1 MDRYILSRKL
11 SWQGLQTINP
21 SLMAQGETNYLRP
34 DGMLLFGFY
43 RLNMF
48 EQCTQRCCSS
58 RASSNW
64 DPSRADQGLWTAI
77 NLAFHCRTKTTRRGR
92 SRRGRHSHT
101 WALSFGRGT
110 GWMVP
115 WCLLSLVP
123 WLARTALKSY
133 NLCESGPFH
142 VMPGE
147 ILQRPSQMPCG
158 SGDRCVA
165 CPEWATLDLASK
177 SMNFCELRSRNTKE
191 HFWTLQDVF
200 RPRHR
205 DCSIPWLRPPPVS
218 AKDKVAKVCW
228 CTGFTLAWPKLPTT
242 IISGIYGN
250 KGWR

>member
-34 DGMLLFGFY
+34 DGMLLFGFH

-142 VMPGE
+142 MWCQVKFCNGPPKC
-147 ILQRPSQMPCG
+147 LAAP
-158 SGDRCVA
+158 
-165 CPEWATLDLASK
+165 AT
-177 SMNFCELRSRNTKE
+177 
-191 HFWTLQDVF
+191 DV
-200 RPRHR
+200 
-205 DCSIPWLRPPPVS
+205 
-218 AKDKVAKVCW
+218 
-228 CTGFTLAWPKLPTT
+228 
-242 IISGIYGN
+242 
-250 KGWR
+250 